1 MSHLTEASRQVTIP
15 TKLVSGPGGRR
26 LRQAGELGEQQIGHI
41 LVRATGDTDAFQQSR
56 GCLGGPLPGPLRTP
70 ATMPPGKQR
79 RTH

>member
-1 MSHLTEASRQVTIP
+1 MSLLSEASRQVTIP
-15 TKLVSGPGGRR
+15 TKLVSGTGRR
-26 LRQAGELGEQQIGHI
+26 LRQAGELGEQQIGQI

-70 ATMPPGKQR
+70 ATVPPGKQR